1 MATKKARKPREKK
14 ERNKSFRGGRKAESL
29 SRQIERLK
37 DKFPL
42 AKDSAGEWLH
52 YARVMKTTAEVLEV
66 QALSELDPGRFR
78 GLKEAVVSRA
88 KAKAEA
94 RGTDAEEAEEEA
106 EGSRLPAP
114 SLLRTLRGGNLTVAI

>member
-1 MATKKARKPREKK
+1 MAKKKAVKPVKASRGAA
-14 ERNKSFRGGRKAESL
+14 FRGGRKAESL

-106 EGSRLPAP
+106 EG
-114 SLLRTLRGGNLTVAI
+114 